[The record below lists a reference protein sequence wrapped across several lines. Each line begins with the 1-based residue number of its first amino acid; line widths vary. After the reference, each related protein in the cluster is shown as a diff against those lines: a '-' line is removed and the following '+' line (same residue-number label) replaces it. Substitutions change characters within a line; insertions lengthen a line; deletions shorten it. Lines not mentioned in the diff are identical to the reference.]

1 MRTLRANITKL
12 IYQKHGLTN
21 LSGTLFVGNDK
32 VKTTNLK
39 FDGNGGSYSLEGELV
54 KRGEQFDLTSKIIC
68 GQVMISDFLEKFNDF
83 GQTTLRHEHLSG
95 RANALISLKAKM
107 SKHLKLDLNTL
118 DANTE
123 FSISK
128 GILKNFELFDEIGEY
143 LKGNAISR
151 SVVKVD
157 ELSKKLKTVHF
168 SEFTNTVI
176 IKDRKITIPNMF
188 VKTSAMDIGLYG
200 TQTFED
206 EINYG
211 LNIRLTDIL
220 TKKKDTEYGYIVD
233 DGTGV
238 RLFLLMT
245 GTIEKP
251 IFKLDK
257 KARKDHNQQQREEEK
272 NNIKNILKDEFGLF
286 KKDTTVTSTKPKEK
300 AKPKF
305 EVDWEEEKKEA
316 KTDETKT
323 QDLKIEDKKP
333 KEKTK
338 RQKWLD
344 KLKGKE
350 EKKDKVG
357 FEVE

>member
-1 MRTLRANITKL
+1 
-12 IYQKHGLTN
+12 
-21 LSGTLFVGNDK
+21 
-32 VKTTNLK
+32 
-39 FDGNGGSYSLEGELV
+39 
-54 KRGEQFDLTSKIIC
+54 
-68 GQVMISDFLEKFNDF
+68 
-83 GQTTLRHEHLSG
+83 
-95 RANALISLKAKM
+95 
-107 SKHLKLDLNTL
+107 
-118 DANTE
+118 
-123 FSISK
+123 
-128 GILKNFELFDEIGEY
+128 
-143 LKGNAISR
+143 
-151 SVVKVD
+151 
-157 ELSKKLKTVHF
+157 
-168 SEFTNTVI
+168 
-176 IKDRKITIPNMF
+176 MF

-211 LNIRLTDIL
+211 LNLRLTDIL

-245 GTIEKP
+245 GTIDEP
-251 IFKLDK
+251 EFKLDK
-257 KARKDHNQQQREEEK
+257 EARKDHNQQQRAAEK
-272 NNIKNILKDEFGLF
+272 NKLKNILKDELGLF
-286 KKDTTVTSTKPKEK
+286 KKDTTITSIKPKEK

-305 EVDWEEEKKEA
+305 EVDWGDETDEKKVN
-316 KTDETKT
+316 ETK
-323 QDLKIEDKKP
+323 KEEPKKEDEKP